1 MTALRIAGHALAQ
14 LWLYLL
20 CVAFVVF
27 ASIVWS

>member
-20 CVAFVVF
+20 FVGFVLF
-27 ASIVWS
+27 ASAM